1 LPVLCTGRLA
11 AHGCNAS
18 VRTRGL
24 LLRAALGTPRRM
36 LMMGFGMFMLLFE
49 QCITLPISSSWTSL
63 LCLLVLQRYY
73 LTVSKMISKQG
84 SLFS

>member
-1 LPVLCTGRLA
+1 
-11 AHGCNAS
+11 
-18 VRTRGL
+18 
-24 LLRAALGTPRRM
+24 M